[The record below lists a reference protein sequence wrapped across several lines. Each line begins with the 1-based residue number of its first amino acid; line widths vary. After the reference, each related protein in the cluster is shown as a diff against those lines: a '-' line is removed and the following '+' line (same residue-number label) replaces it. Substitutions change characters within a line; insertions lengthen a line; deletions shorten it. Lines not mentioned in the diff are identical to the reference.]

1 MYHKEQRRAIEHVNG
16 PALILA
22 GPGSG
27 KTTVIV
33 ERIHHLI
40 EQEKV
45 PPEKILV
52 VTFTKAAALHMK
64 QRFLK
69 REGRVLPV
77 TFGTF
82 HSVFYGI
89 LKKTYGSQKM
99 MIISEQ
105 EKLKYIRQ
113 CVIRLKI
120 DCHEETDYV
129 MNVAN
134 EIGRIKGNPVGI
146 DSYESLYCDTEDFR
160 KIYRAYE
167 SMLRAEGRMDFD
179 DILLQTKELFLRHP
193 EVLEEWRSLYSQI
206 LIDEFQ
212 DINGIQYEIM
222 KMLSEPENNLFVVGD
237 DDQSIYGFRGAKPE
251 MMFQFEKDYPER
263 KKVLLEINYR
273 CHGSLVDYSKKLIE
287 KNAVR
292 FPKKLCAARTEGK
305 AVTFRK
311 FPSQLDEMQWIVKE
325 IKRLQAEGIPEEEIA
340 ILVRNNN
347 QIPMVQ
353 KVLQNAGI
361 MGKGNEQTG
370 LLYRGMVALELQN
383 YIKAALLEKERELNE
398 NEAVVAILNKP
409 ERLISREVLLKK
421 GMTWEQLRKEY
432 EHHPEAIRHIES
444 LEFHLKMIR
453 KLPPFAA
460 INYIRKGVGYEAYLK
475 QYAGENHF
483 PVTELMEQLE
493 AIQNQSYGMKTHGEW
508 LQFLE
513 EQQKTDRKAGTGI
526 RLLTMHGAKGLE
538 FYAVFLPD
546 MNQGIIPSK
555 KVIREKEFE
564 EERRVLYVAM
574 TRAREELHLSGV
586 MEQLGTPM
594 ELSMFMDEI
603 LN

>member
-1 MYHKEQRRAIEHVNG
+1 MYHKEQRRAIEHING

-40 EQEKV
+40 EKGKV
-45 PPEKILV
+45 PAEKILV
-52 VTFTKAAALHMK
+52 VTFTKAAAQHMK

-69 REGRVLPV
+69 KEGRVLPV

-82 HSVFYGI
+82 HSVFYGV
-89 LKKTYGSQKM
+89 LRKTYGSRKM
-99 MIISEQ
+99 KIISEQ

-113 CVIRLKI
+113 CVVRLGI
-120 DCHEETDYV
+120 DCHEESDYV

-134 EIGRIKGNPVGI
+134 EIGRMKGNQVAI
-146 DSYESLYCDTEDFR
+146 DSYESLYCDSEDFR
-160 KIYRAYE
+160 KIYRAYASLLRTE
-167 SMLRAEGRMDFD
+167 SRMDFD
-179 DILLQTKELFLRHP
+179 DILLQTKELFLQHP
-193 EVLEEWRSLYSQI
+193 DVLEEWRSLYSQI

-212 DINGIQYEIM
+212 DINRIQYEIM
-222 KMLSEPENNLFVVGD
+222 KMLAEPENNLFVVGD

-273 CHGSLVDYSKKLIE
+273 CHGSVVDYSKKLIE

-292 FPKKLCAARTEGK
+292 FPKKLCAARKDGK

-311 FPSQLDEMQWIVKE
+311 FPNQLDEMQWIVRE
-325 IKRLQAEGIPEEEIA
+325 IERLQTEGVPEAEIA
-340 ILVRNNN
+340 ILVRNNS
-347 QIPMVQ
+347 QIPMIQ

-361 MGKGNEQTG
+361 MGKGKEQAG
-370 LLYRGMVALELQN
+370 LLYRGMVALDLQN
-383 YIKAALLEKERELNE
+383 YIKAALLEGEKELNE
-398 NEAVVAILNKP
+398 NEAVIAILNKP
-409 ERLISREVLLKK
+409 ERLISREALLKK
-421 GMTWEQLRKEY
+421 RMTWEQLRKEY
-432 EHHPEAIRHIES
+432 EHHPEAICHIES

-460 INYIRKGVGYEAYLK
+460 INYIRKGAGYEIYLK
-475 QYAGENHF
+475 QYAEENHF
-483 PVTELMEQLE
+483 SVKELMKQLE
-493 AIQNQSYGMKTHGEW
+493 EIQNQSYGMKNHREW

-513 EQQKTDRKAGTGI
+513 EQQKTDRKAEQGI

-546 MNQGIIPSK
+546 MNQGIMPAK
-555 KVIREKEFE
+555 KVIREKDFE

-574 TRAREELHLSGV
+574 TRAKEELHLSGV

-594 ELSMFMDEI
+594 ELSMFLDEI